1 MRPDLAWYHVI
12 WNTLGSWLPGDP
24 RGFRNRN
31 HRIHS
36 SGDYR
41 DPPPRDEH
49 EMLLRY
55 NQSHS
60 RSAVHL
66 PKELRPPVLEA
77 ILDALADRDCSAATV
92 SISAEHVHALVALP
106 PDYKEA
112 KAVVRAMKTVSSLAI
127 REQMPGSIWSRGRTL
142 KRVVTMAHWK
152 ATREYIASKQE
163 PGAYTWDQDRG
174 TDWTE

>member
-1 MRPDLAWYHVI
+1 MRPDLLWYHVI

-41 DPPPRDEH
+41 NPPPRDEH
-49 EMLLRY
+49 ELLFRY

-60 RSAVHL
+60 RPAIHL
-66 PKELRPPVLEA
+66 PSELRPLVFEA
-77 ILDALADRDCSAATV
+77 VLDAIVERDCSAAAV
-92 SISAEHVHALVALP
+92 SVAAEHVHVLAALP
-106 PDYKEA
+106 PNYDEA
-112 KAVVRAMKTVSSLAI
+112 KVIVRAMKTVSSLAI
-127 REQMPGSIWSRGRTL
+127 REQMPGSVWSRGRTL
-142 KRVVTMAHWK
+142 KRVITMSHWEAARK
-152 ATREYIASKQE
+152 YIATKQE

-174 TDWTE
+174 TGWIE